1 MRPAQAADVPHV
13 AAIERAAFADPWSP
27 NDFAECVAA
36 NVPFLVALDHDRL
49 TGYIVAHHAGDEGEI
64 LNLGVAPGDRRRG
77 IGRALVEEMLA
88 ALRSRAVRVVYLEA
102 RESNAAA
109 RRLYARLGFAEVG
122 RRAKYYRRPVE
133 DAVILRAAIPAVGVS
148 AKL

>member
-1 MRPAQAADVPHV
+1 M
-13 AAIERAAFADPWSP
+13 
-27 NDFAECVAA
+27 
-36 NVPFLVALDHDRL
+36 PFLVAVDHDRL
-49 TGYIVAHHAGDEGEI
+49 TGYIVAHYAGDEGEI

-77 IGRALVEEMLA
+77 IARALVEEVLA

-109 RRLYARLGFAEVG
+109 RRLYARVGFAEVG